1 LTVPAP
7 EPLAPDVTVSQ
18 LVALLVAVQLHIDC
32 TEKLKDPVWPSFDNF
47 TLLGLRAGTQDI
59 SSLVT
64 SLPPAYTYSLSFVK
78 GGSVVAGDAE
88 ELTAAAFTEARLG
101 AGLTAR
107 QTPRDVNAAAEDA
120 NNTTTKR
127 ARLLLQS
134 FGMALLLSHRV
145 VLLFET

>member
-1 LTVPAP
+1 M
-7 EPLAPDVTVSQ
+7 
-18 LVALLVAVQLHIDC
+18 
-32 TEKLKDPVWPSFDNF
+32 
-47 TLLGLRAGTQDI
+47 
-59 SSLVT
+59 
-64 SLPPAYTYSLSFVK
+64 
-78 GGSVVAGDAE
+78 
-88 ELTAAAFTEARLG
+88 
-101 AGLTAR
+101 AR